1 MKMNIKTGTMKTI
14 EVTDEMYKFLEEL
27 STELNT
33 QNHRCTAMPYFY
45 QVQTKK
51 EVLAADNSG
60 DIIWIKDEHRIET
73 DDEIKEQIFAIRNWD
88 FNDDSNNEEYEE
100 LDDWDKE
107 DILEENGF
115 TKYYITFENEY
126 KNAFLTEKACKEHIK
141 LNEHHYNEPA
151 DYLMHAFRNPE
162 LEKLMEFI
170 CGITNGKLHK

>member
-33 QNHRCTAMPYFY
+33 QNHRCTAMPYFF
-45 QVQTKK
+45 QVQT
-51 EVLAADNSG
+51 
-60 DIIWIKDEHRIET
+60 
-73 DDEIKEQIFAIRNWD
+73 
-88 FNDDSNNEEYEE
+88 
-100 LDDWDKE
+100 
-107 DILEENGF
+107 
-115 TKYYITFENEY
+115 

-141 LNEHHYNEPA
+141 LNKHHYNEPA

-170 CGITNGKLHK
+170 CGITKGKLHK